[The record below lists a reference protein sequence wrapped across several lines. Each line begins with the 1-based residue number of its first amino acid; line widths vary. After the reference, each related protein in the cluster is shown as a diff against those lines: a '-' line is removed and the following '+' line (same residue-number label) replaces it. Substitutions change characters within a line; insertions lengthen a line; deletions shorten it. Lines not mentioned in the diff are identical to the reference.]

1 MGSRRGSGVVIL
13 EDPTE
18 LSLALHSRR
27 THWIFPLKLQ
37 VPLKR
42 VNYLPDSSHAVLI
55 EAMSPLIPN
64 SHSGPHSTCPCTLPE

>member
-1 MGSRRGSGVVIL
+1 MGRRLERGVL
-13 EDPTE
+13 TRQDPTE
-18 LSLALHSRR
+18 LPLALHSRR

-42 VNYLPDSSHAVLI
+42 VNYLPDSAHAVLI

-64 SHSGPHSTCPCTLPE
+64 SHSGPHSTCPCTLQE